1 MTTQPISGDR
11 VRSVAKTPAVRPPV
25 ELPTTEDAFLWA
37 LFRGLDEGPA
47 AQRGGWPR

>member
-1 MTTQPISGDR
+1 MTKPQTGDR
-11 VRSVAKTPAVRPPV
+11 LRSIAKTPTSRPPV
-25 ELPTTEDAFLWA
+25 ELPTSVPTFLHA